1 MFTFRLPEPHKFT
14 NPVKLDEE
22 TFFLARENGQ
32 ENVNYAY
39 TFNVQ
44 TGESD
49 YYPSMPT
56 DDFSVIEGFDR
67 RWLFDRPVSA
77 YFEAKGDR
85 KIILARSVNI
95 RYSTFT
101 KFYWL
106 NAINLY

>member
-1 MFTFRLPEPHKFT
+1 MKKTI
-14 NPVKLDEE
+14 
-22 TFFLARENGQ
+22 FLARENG
-32 ENVNYAY
+32 ETNVNYAF

-56 DDFSVIEGFDR
+56 DDFNDAGFDR
-67 RWLFDRPVSA
+67 RFLFHRPVSA

-85 KIILARSVNI
+85 KIILAQSVNI